1 MEFREVLQGYLDER
15 GWTVNKFAAVS
26 GLPRSSIYSLMNG
39 KAKEPTLKRAK
50 QIADAL
56 GVTLDELAERMD
68 DE

>member
-1 MEFREVLQGYLDER
+1 MTFGKLLAALLDEKGITAGELAR
-15 GWTVNKFAAVS
+15 RIGTN
-26 GLPRSSIYSLMNG
+26 RSSIYSLMNG

-50 QIADAL
+50 EIADAL

>member
-1 MEFREVLQGYLDER
+1 MTFGKLLAALLDEKGITAGELAR
-15 GWTVNKFAAVS
+15 RIGTN
-26 GLPRSSIYSLMNG
+26 RSSIYSLING